1 MRDQGGGVMDRTGVS
16 FSYHE
21 VAGDVNLAGAALQHG
36 YQTRWHAFLTSWKL
50 GLILTVGCVAGTAF
64 ILGSHPF
71 ASASVSE
78 RVSEKI
84 GEPATCTGVGAAR
97 VGDVQQTLYRCT
109 VGLNV
114 LGSSKCFAISGSEI
128 KQFSSGT
135 RRLGC

>member
-1 MRDQGGGVMDRTGVS
+1 MS
-16 FSYHE
+16 SSYHE
-21 VAGDVNLAGAALQHG
+21 VAAGVNLARGPVERR
-36 YQTRWHAFLTSWKL
+36 YETRWHAFLTSWKL
-50 GLILTVGCVAGTAF
+50 GLILVVGCFAGLIF

-78 RVSEKI
+78 RVSEKV

-109 VGLNV
+109 VGLHAR
-114 LGSSKCFAISGSEI
+114 GSSRCFAISGSEI